1 MPATSDGH
9 KAPYG
14 ADKPKCGGA
23 RRQSTGTCERPAG
36 WGTPHPG
43 AGRCKLHGG
52 CIPTVVT
59 SEARKAVEREAR
71 AAFGR
76 LADVSTPV
84 ADPLTAL
91 ADLAG
96 HVGAWMQFLA
106 DRVADL
112 QTLAYSGEA
121 GEQVKGEIVLFERA
135 LDRCN
140 TVLGTYARLNID
152 ERLARISEQQADM
165 VLKALGAG
173 LDAAGVTSDRR
184 PIALRAAAGH
194 LRLVKSG

>member
-1 MPATSDGH
+1 M
-9 KAPYG
+9 
-14 ADKPKCGGA
+14 
-23 RRQSTGTCERPAG
+23 
-36 WGTPHPG
+36 
-43 AGRCKLHGG
+43 
-52 CIPTVVT
+52 PTVVA

-76 LADVSTPV
+76 LADVSSPV

-96 HVGAWMQFLA
+96 HVTAWLEFLA
-106 DRVADL
+106 GRIAEMEK
-112 QTLAYSGEA
+112 LAYSGVA
-121 GEQVKGEIVLFERA
+121 GEQVKGEITLFERA

-184 PIALRAAAGH
+184 PVALRAAAGH
-194 LRLVKSG
+194 LRLVKAG